1 MQDEKLCLR
10 IKGVDRP
17 LFSGVIEEL
26 SVTSTGKFYEV
37 KVSCSSYTSLWDR
50 MGMNHSY
57 QDHSMRFKDVLE
69 KAKALAGIRGRLMV
83 TAEEAYKEIGKPV
96 YQYEET
102 LWQFV
107 KRIAGRCN
115 TLVIPEV
122 TYDLPQLCVGCVN
135 GRYYEAGEQQ
145 EYKKVIDIEK
155 MIREKGERKKNK
167 YIHYCIYSRDNF
179 QLGDRI
185 LFQGNQL
192 RVMEKELKLENGLTE
207 GCYTLGYEEG
217 FSLENSGKTKLK
229 GASFRGNVINTK
241 EGMVK
246 VHLDMDPEQ
255 SEEKAW
261 WYQYAPVTGDI
272 MYSVP
277 ELGAKV
283 LLTIMDEGDEAVVS
297 GCIREDSKVLPGPE
311 VKNFWVKDKKYI
323 AAPEYMGFSSEKQD
337 TMEALFLDDKIGIVI
352 QTGEDLKW
360 KAKGQMVLHAG
371 NKITFQS
378 TTEMEWKNPMAEEE
392 QAWMRMNCG
401 KMRFGG
407 RSILQSGLDKGRSM
421 ECEGDY
427 VSISE
432 NECADIAMG
441 MIPLAWNEGV
451 GEDIE
456 EVLDMAVVN
465 NYKTL
470 IFPSKEESK
479 KDKKKKEP
487 KLRSMIVSGVETIFS
502 NSNGEKKALIY
513 AKGKEFK
520 GYVLNG
526 KTYVENYDD
535 FLPYAFDM
543 GLREVPW
550 YRDSDLESTVKV
562 LGVDEVF
569 SSWEQSRTLRIV
581 ICNWDARTAHLKIK
595 RRGELLKIHV
605 FIALDFVKVHEKY
618 DEEEK
623 PDPYTQRFTGE
634 KNKGTA
640 AEICEKG
647 VKLWEGVYCNRKS
660 EDTGIIYDDFGMD
673 GLVNVHVEVSYEN
686 EYREKNNI
694 PSEINLIEGEGKN
707 EYQKFAYTVLFD
719 NKKEMEVSVPFSG
732 GGYAVKINYYNRS
745 SVSSEIQYGYREK
758 ILILLFRYYW
768 IYNLESEK
776 GKKFYRGFTDF
787 LHTIAH
793 EFGHVFGLGDAY
805 DRTHEEGNKAFKYM
819 VGAKITDEIPQ
830 NSMMI
835 SNKIIMPND
844 IEMII
849 EAWKTAQKQRYYDA
863 EKIGYEKSKVIRQE
877 RKDRNF
883 IEKIFE

>member
-1 MQDEKLCLR
+1 
-10 IKGVDRP
+10 
-17 LFSGVIEEL
+17 
-26 SVTSTGKFYEV
+26 
-37 KVSCSSYTSLWDR
+37 
-50 MGMNHSY
+50 
-57 QDHSMRFKDVLE
+57 
-69 KAKALAGIRGRLMV
+69 
-83 TAEEAYKEIGKPV
+83 
-96 YQYEET
+96 
-102 LWQFV
+102 
-107 KRIAGRCN
+107 
-115 TLVIPEV
+115 
-122 TYDLPQLCVGCVN
+122 
-135 GRYYEAGEQQ
+135 
-145 EYKKVIDIEK
+145 
-155 MIREKGERKKNK
+155 
-167 YIHYCIYSRDNF
+167 
-179 QLGDRI
+179 
-185 LFQGNQL
+185 
-192 RVMEKELKLENGLTE
+192 
-207 GCYTLGYEEG
+207 
-217 FSLENSGKTKLK
+217 
-229 GASFRGNVINTK
+229 
-241 EGMVK
+241 
-246 VHLDMDPEQ
+246 
-255 SEEKAW
+255 
-261 WYQYAPVTGDI
+261 
-272 MYSVP
+272 
-277 ELGAKV
+277 
-283 LLTIMDEGDEAVVS
+283 
-297 GCIREDSKVLPGPE
+297 
-311 VKNFWVKDKKYI
+311 
-323 AAPEYMGFSSEKQD
+323 
-337 TMEALFLDDKIGIVI
+337 
-352 QTGEDLKW
+352 
-360 KAKGQMVLHAG
+360 
-371 NKITFQS
+371 
-378 TTEMEWKNPMAEEE
+378 
-392 QAWMRMNCG
+392 
-401 KMRFGG
+401 
-407 RSILQSGLDKGRSM
+407 
-421 ECEGDY
+421 
-427 VSISE
+427 
-432 NECADIAMG
+432 
-441 MIPLAWNEGV
+441 
-451 GEDIE
+451 
-456 EVLDMAVVN
+456 
-465 NYKTL
+465 
-470 IFPSKEESK
+470 
-479 KDKKKKEP
+479 
-487 KLRSMIVSGVETIFS
+487 MIVSGVETIFS

-849 EAWKTAQKQRYYDA
+849 EAWKTAQKQRYFDA